1 MALILKTFN
10 ISPDEQTLAVWKM
23 LLEDLDEGEFTRA
36 VIHICRTKPKIP
48 PNVVAAIREEIENDG
63 YSAEEAW
70 QKVLQQ
76 ISSTGIYGEPK
87 FEDPAI
93 AHAVKSLGWKDICNT
108 PNREMGVTR
117 AHFYRT
123 YQACRKRAVMLETH
137 KVIET
142 NLALKKLVDG
152 IGRRM
157 IPVKNST

>member
-1 MALILKTFN
+1 MALILATFN
-10 ISPDEQTLAVWKM
+10 IAPDEKTVAVWKM
-23 LLEDLDEGEFTRA
+23 LLQDLNDDDFTRA
-36 VIHICRTKPKIP
+36 VIHLCRTKPKVP
-48 PNVVAAIREEIENDG
+48 PNVVAAIREEIENDNF
-63 YSAEEAW
+63 SAEEAW

-76 ISSTGIYGEPK
+76 ISSTGIYGDPK
-87 FEDPAI
+87 FDDPAI
-93 AHAVKSLGWKDICNT
+93 AHAVKALGWKDICNT

-123 YQACRKRAVMLETH
+123 YQACRKRAVLLETH

-142 NLALKKLVDG
+142 NLALKKLIDG